1 MKTEAEK
8 TLKVQKIGNGTVI
21 DHIAGGKGWEVI
33 KLLGLENYPDT
44 VTLLSNVHSK
54 TLGKKDII
62 KVENK
67 QLGKDDVDKIA
78 LVSPKASVNLV
89 KDFEVRKKF
98 SVGVPDEVV
107 AILKCTNPVCVTH
120 SEPAKTRFA
129 VESKDPLTLRCA
141 YCERIQSKVEF
152 K

>member
-1 MKTEAEK
+1 MKSEAEK

-33 KLLGLENYPDT
+33 KLLGLEDYPDT

-78 LVSPKASVNLV
+78 LVSPKASVNLI
-89 KDFEVRKKF
+89 KDFEVKKKF
-98 SVGVPDEVV
+98 LVGVPDEVV
-107 AILKCTNPVCVTH
+107 AILRCTNPVCITH
-120 SEPAKTRFA
+120 FEPMKTRFS
-129 VESKDPLTLRCA
+129 VESKDPLALKCA